1 MVLSKPKGRSLRRAY
16 EESSCHWNA
25 FISIDVWLFFHV
37 KTPIV
42 IDYQKY
48 ESIHPGI
55 KKNDI
60 ELLLGSPQPDHTG
73 ATHLNTHQSPYHIII
88 KLSDPIIKLFG
99 RSQTISHKNIFVK
112 SNW

>member
-1 MVLSKPKGRSLRRAY
+1 MKRAVAIGMLLSLLTYGCS
-16 EESSCHWNA
+16 
-25 FISIDVWLFFHV
+25 FHV

-99 RSQTISHKNIFVK
+99 RSQRCDWAAFKCATG
-112 SNW
+112 